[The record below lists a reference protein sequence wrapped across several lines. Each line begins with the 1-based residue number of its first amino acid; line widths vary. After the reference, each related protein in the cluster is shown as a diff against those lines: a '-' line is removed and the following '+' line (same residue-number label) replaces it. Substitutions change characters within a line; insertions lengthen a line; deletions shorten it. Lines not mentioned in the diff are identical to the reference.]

1 MSTTA
6 CYGMRNHPD
15 GAPFAEAWDD
25 AVGARY
31 EMLADIAL
39 DRVREGTEVFRW
51 WKG

>member
-6 CYGMRNHPD
+6 CYGLRNHPD
-15 GAPFAEAWDD
+15 GAPFAEAWDN
-25 AVGARY
+25 
-31 EMLADIAL
+31 AL